1 MSGNGNGKVQVDGI
15 YDFLKTTKI
24 DIGTGLRW
32 PITNNILTEPVQQE
46 RSVIY
51 ETVSGSLYY
60 SQGNAWTPV
69 VSAGGGITN
78 IGVGTGIYKQTVS
91 GTAQLRSIQST
102 DSTVTVTPGDTINLR
117 TSLPA
122 IRPVTGTGDII
133 YANTGSTYS
142 NLPIAVAGLVL
153 TSDGTKPVWSPIG
166 SNANTMLVSPNPG
179 IGQFA
184 NIYSA
189 MASIPVVGPAAAS
202 VTNPYV
208 IYVNAGL
215 YREPGTVVFKDYVYV
230 VGEDIGG
237 VIVEP
242 LTPGFDLFVFARATA
257 ISFLSI
263 QNVAF
268 PNYGCILRNAGTVGY
283 EFQLL
288 HKVNFYDTRVLC
300 DSTATDSFI
309 YFEYVSFTNSGIV
322 NNVTVN
328 SSPGFSTYLSTENFF
343 IVGPSTDAL
352 LVDGPNSFLSGQAC
366 NMQGDGIGN
375 CCVIVNGGHLDLRDT
390 FIAFYG
396 NGVLSR
402 GTSASPGSAELS
414 GITFSGNTLNINIET
429 ANTTGYFSGFSEYN
443 KTVINPAGTCTFFI
457 VNSSQNIVTVAGK
470 GGNFTD
476 LATAVLA
483 INPQITIGIVNLST
497 GITSAGLFTA
507 ALDTIPISAAGI
519 PPGTTCTFV
528 DINNMTLSA
537 PATATATVIGTFL
550 RASQTTPYIV
560 SILPGTYLV
569 PPIIVYE
576 YLSVIGV
583 NRDTCILVA
592 STPGSVF
599 NMLNNSSIQNL
610 TITGVSAT
618 VYAITTNNPHLT
630 TVNNILFL
638 NVAKGILFS
647 GMTADFSTSIYDCI
661 FISLPVVV
669 PGDIAINIL
678 NPLGYNIILDINNVQ
693 CVQHFNNFFVCSG
706 PQTKVS
712 IRNCALGGDGTGNV
726 LSQLNGCIV
735 NVQGLYVINWATV
748 FSSGDNVPNFPY
760 LAVVGFT
767 SLGVSGNILNITNV
781 TATGHFSGYI
791 EYTKVNINPV
801 NAFFIVDKNTN
812 IVTVAKKGG
821 DFTSI
826 RAAVLA
832 VSGSASPTNI
842 YVVAV
847 GPGIFTEDPI
857 TLVSYIDIRG
867 SGYLATKINANL
879 GTAALLTGADSTTVE
894 HCTFTGATGV
904 GGCALAFSG
913 TGTAPGS
920 PFIVNNCVLANNE
933 TLVRVSTTVNSA
945 LMILNGC
952 LYGSSFN
959 ANNGITVTSTAGQMT
974 SLLLYNCV
982 FQDLIN
988 PVPQTLLFADGPGA
1002 LIAASNVLVQL
1013 NGTNT
1018 SAALRIQNGATA
1030 RVYGSTFIGLMN
1042 GVVTENVGVGPS
1054 LTIASTTFEDCDTI
1068 IAVNNP
1074 GTTGF
1079 FSGSIDITKTFIH
1092 NQASFFIRDRYP
1104 RVLVVS
1110 NRGSD
1115 FSTIASAIAFV
1126 NPTVSM
1132 TTGIGSG
1139 LVTSAG
1145 LFNVSMHL
1153 SVIVSVNVPPGSVF
1167 TFVDASNGSISI
1179 LATGTGTAPAQFIK
1193 ATSTT
1198 PYTIEVQ
1205 PGLYTEPALILP
1217 EYVCL
1222 TGTNTFSCIINPAD
1236 TTGTLLTIK
1245 KNAYASGLT
1254 LSGVTTGTCIKVD
1267 STQVLSNSPIPTLT
1281 DIHLQASKTGIFV
1294 TSTTSVCEAVIS
1306 DILIENCTLYGIHVD
1321 GLLANTVAGVTLHLN
1336 TLTCENTLNGIFV
1349 EGPNAR
1355 CVLSATI
1362 IDCEGVLGSSGILVS
1377 DGCELTTLSAE
1388 IREAGVA
1395 LNNPNTGAGCLV
1407 TASGL
1412 VCRMNT
1418 QDILIANPATNGCL
1432 SMPIAE
1438 RSKVNVNVM
1447 SPITVSFVDPVVN
1460 GTAAIGALYVG
1471 HTNSQATDISE
1482 LLQHGFGM
1490 GRIDGGEMTD
1500 AGGLFLNIALG
1511 DGYITQGS
1519 PPIHYIQKVEFIAT
1533 VLPLAA
1539 SSTLYIYV
1547 ESGGVITSNVVQPD
1561 PISVVLL
1568 GRVTTD
1574 ATGIEI
1580 IEHTQVD
1587 SSFISNKFDKFHRNA
1602 IGAVVANGLSVAC
1615 SVTRELTIGSG
1626 RYYYSGV
1633 EFNPSGSGPP
1643 AVYYQYNH
1651 VAGVFA
1657 HALGASSLQ
1666 NTDYDNG
1673 VGLTPIPLLQYI
1685 KNTLFL
1691 TGDSTSQKAM
1701 LVISQ
1706 TTFATLP
1713 DATAGNS
1720 PTPPTYFSESIIP
1733 IADIILR
1740 QGDATFSSIID
1751 RRPVITSSLS
1761 SVASTLVHGNL
1772 LGLGA
1777 DDHLQYLLT
1786 NGTRVLTG
1794 PQDFGGFNLT
1804 NTGTINGIS
1813 LAAHASR
1820 HLPNGLDPLATAAPL
1835 VTLSATTANGV
1846 GTANSFARSD
1856 HTHAITTSSASTL
1869 TPDLV
1874 NATGI
1879 SANLARADHIHNI
1892 PSGTPVSVGSANAAG
1907 AAASFSKSD
1916 HIHQGIHSLNVNAGT
1931 ARYGDIT
1938 VQQGLGVS
1946 IADNG
1951 AGVFTVGAE
1960 SGLNEF
1966 YPSIGVGLNVA
1977 YTTGKLNISG
1987 TVITVAGGNVLV
1999 PAFSSGFIYITQA
2012 GVVTF
2017 TLGSMPRNS
2026 YPVASF
2032 VSGGAAVTSVI
2043 DLRTYINSGIS
2054 LGSGKTIIVDQTL
2067 GNDTTGARQGTA
2079 FATIAAAIA
2088 VALSGDLILMY
2099 PGTYNETGLVL
2110 PTGVCIRGIC
2120 AISSVISY
2128 TATTSTTIMTVG
2140 LDSAVANLTISL
2152 TSSTTGLI
2160 LTGILF
2166 PGTTTVSA
2174 TINTVRVSVN
2184 NTTSGI
2190 ANVYGIRANS
2200 TGVSTFINTVN
2211 TGVIVSSQNAT
2222 SGIIRGIYNDNSGTF
2237 SGFGV
2242 SITTVSGTLVDVG
2255 VETAH
2260 ASAII
2265 NMYNSIIKTS
2275 VGETFIA
2282 TLGTVNLYNTVNT
2295 AGKVINSKTSAQLEF
2310 GSGNTTTVSAPVP
2323 ASDITLTLP
2332 ITADTLTGRDTTDTF
2347 TNKTITSNTNTVYT
2361 DALKTTGAAVSVV
2374 SAAPPTVGQAL
2385 IATSA
2390 TAATWQAV
2398 STGNFI
2404 DTSTFIIGSVTPS
2417 KRLGFDCSLA
2427 TASTTTTLSLS
2438 QTANRVLTLPDI
2450 TDIIV
2455 TKTSVDILTNKTL
2468 NLPVISS
2475 IVNTGTLTLPTT
2487 SDTLLGRNTVDTLT
2501 NKTLTSARV
2510 NQLLDTLGNV
2520 SLVISPV
2527 ASAVNQLTISGG
2539 ALGVS
2544 PSLAVTGTDTNI
2556 NMNLQAKG
2564 TGVYNLNATATAAAE
2579 VRLFEVT
2586 GSGTNYT
2593 ALRAGAPAANVTL
2606 TLPVTVGTVGQALT
2620 TDGTGVL
2627 SFTSSG
2633 VAKATFCF
2641 ASLITASL
2649 NAAFPATTA
2658 GAAYF
2663 GWKHS
2668 DYSGFTSGKVTY
2680 RLQTVSSPAF
2690 DIRLYDF
2697 TNNVVLGSDL
2707 GVVTPGTRT
2716 FTIINPTADAVLVF
2730 QVRKATTG
2738 GVSPIVMGLQWEWVM

>member
-1 MSGNGNGKVQVDGI
+1 MSGNGKVQVDGI

-32 PITNNILTEPVQQE
+32 PITENILTEPVQQE

-78 IGVGTGIYKQTVS
+78 IGVGTGIYKQTTGGV
-91 GTAQLRSIQST
+91 AQLRSIQST
-102 DSTVTVTPGDTINLR
+102 DSTVIVTPGDTINLR

-166 SNANTMLVSPNPG
+166 SNANTKLVSPNPG

-189 MASIPVVGPAAAS
+189 MASIPTVGPAAAS

-208 IYVNAGL
+208 IYVNSGL

-237 VIVEP
+237 VIIEP

-263 QNVAF
+263 QNVAS
-268 PNYGCILRNAGTVGY
+268 PNYGCVLRNAGTVGY

-288 HKVNFYDTRVLC
+288 HKVNLYDTSVLC

-309 YFEYVSFTNSGIV
+309 YFEYVSFTNNGIT
-322 NNVTVN
+322 NNITVN

-352 LVDGPNSFLSGQAC
+352 LIDGPNSFLSGQAC
-366 NMQGDGIGN
+366 NMQGDGLGN
-375 CCVIVNGGHLDLRDT
+375 CCVVVNGGHLDLRDT
-390 FIAFYG
+390 FIAFYS
-396 NGVLSR
+396 NGILAR
-402 GTSASPGSAELS
+402 GVSITAGSAELS
-414 GITFSGNTLNINIET
+414 GITFSQNTLNINIET
-429 ANTTGYFSGFSEYN
+429 TNMTGYFSGFSEYN

-470 GGNFTD
+470 GGNFND

-519 PPGTTCTFV
+519 PLGTTCTFV
-528 DINNMTLSA
+528 DSSNMTLSA

-550 RASQTTPYIV
+550 RASQATPYIV
-560 SILPGTYLV
+560 SVLPGTYLV
-569 PPIIVYE
+569 PNIIVYE
-576 YLSVIGV
+576 YISVIGV

-592 STPGSVF
+592 STLSPVF
-599 NMLNNSSIQNL
+599 NMLNNSSVQDL
-610 TITGVSAT
+610 SITGVSGT
-618 VYAITTNNPHLT
+618 VYAITTNNPQFAT
-630 TVNNILFL
+630 INNILFL

-647 GMTADFSTSIYDCI
+647 GMTADFSTSIYNCI

-669 PGDIAINIL
+669 PGDIAISIT

-693 CVQHFNNFFVCSG
+693 CVQHFNNFFICSG

-748 FSSGDNVPNFPY
+748 FSSGDNVANYPY
-760 LAVVGFT
+760 LAVSGFT
-767 SLGVSGNILNITNV
+767 FLGVSGNILNITNV
-781 TATGHFSGYI
+781 TATGHFNGYVP
-791 EYTKVNINPV
+791 YTQVNINSS
-801 NAFFIVDKNTN
+801 NSFFIVDKDTN
-812 IVTVAKKGG
+812 VVTVAKKGG

-832 VSGSASPTNI
+832 VSGSASSSNI
-842 YVVAV
+842 YVISV

-867 SGYLATKINANL
+867 SGYLATKINANVI
-879 GTAALLTGADSTTVE
+879 TSAILTGADSTTVE
-894 HCTFTGATGV
+894 HCAFTGATGV

-933 TLVRVSTTVNSA
+933 TLVKVNTTVNSA

-952 LYGSSFN
+952 LYGSTFN
-959 ANNGITVTSTAGQMT
+959 ANNGITVVSTAGQMT

-982 FQDLIN
+982 FQDLVT

-1030 RVYGSTFIGLMN
+1030 RVYGSTFVGLMN
-1042 GVVTENVGVGPS
+1042 GVVTENVGSGPS

-1068 IAVNNP
+1068 LAINNP

-1079 FSGSIDITKTFIH
+1079 FSGSIDITKTFI
-1092 NQASFFIRDRYP
+1092 NSTAQFFIRERYP

-1115 FSTIASAIAFV
+1115 FSTIASAVAFV
-1126 NPTVSM
+1126 NPTVNV
-1132 TTGIGSG
+1132 TTSIGSG
-1139 LVTSAG
+1139 IVTSAG
-1145 LFNVSMHL
+1145 LFNVGMHL
-1153 SVIVSVNVPPGSVF
+1153 AVVISVNVPVGSVF
-1167 TFVDASNGSISI
+1167 TFVDANTGSIS
-1179 LATGTGTAPAQFIK
+1179 LVATGTGTAPAQFIK
-1193 ATSTT
+1193 ATATT

-1205 PGLYTEPALILP
+1205 PGIYTEPALVLP

-1222 TGTNTFSCIINPAD
+1222 TGTNTFSCIINPTD
-1236 TTGTLLTIK
+1236 TTSTLLTVK

-1254 LSGVTTGTCIKVD
+1254 LSGVTTGICIKVD
-1267 STQVLSNSPIPTLT
+1267 SSQVLSNSPIPTLT
-1281 DIHLQASKTGIFV
+1281 DIHLQASGTGILV

-1362 IDCEGVLGSSGILVS
+1362 IDCEGVPGSSGILVS

-1395 LNNPNTGAGCLV
+1395 LNNPNTGTGCLV

-1418 QDILIANPATNGCL
+1418 QDILIGNPATNGCL

-1438 RSKVNVNVM
+1438 RSKVTIDPL
-1447 SPITVSFVDPVVN
+1447 SPITVSYVDPIVN
-1460 GTAAIGALYVG
+1460 GIAAVGSIYIG
-1471 HTNSQATDISE
+1471 HNNSQTTDISE

-1490 GRIDGGEMTD
+1490 GLIDGGGMTNP
-1500 AGGLFLNIALG
+1500 GGLFLNVALG
-1511 DGYITQGS
+1511 DGYITAGV
-1519 PPIHYIQKVEFIAT
+1519 PPIHYIQKVDFVAT
-1533 VLPLAA
+1533 VIPLAA

-1547 ESGGVITSNVVQPD
+1547 EPNGIITSNVVKPD

-1568 GRVTTD
+1568 GRVITN
-1574 ATGIEI
+1574 ATGIEMI
-1580 IEHTQVD
+1580 QRTPVEST
-1587 SSFISNKFDKFHRNA
+1587 FISNKFDNFHRNA
-1602 IGAVVANGLSVAC
+1602 IGAVVAAGLSVAC

-1626 RYYYSGV
+1626 RYYYSGI
-1633 EFNPSGSGPP
+1633 EFNPVGSGPP

-1651 VAGVFA
+1651 TAGVFGY
-1657 HALGASSLQ
+1657 ALGSSSLQ

-1685 KNTLFL
+1685 KNTLFI
-1691 TGDSTSQKAM
+1691 TGDSVNQRNM

-1706 TTFATLP
+1706 ATFATLP

-1720 PTPPTYFSESIIP
+1720 PTPPAYFSESIIP

-1777 DDHLQYLLT
+1777 DDHTQYLLT

-1794 PQDFGGFNLT
+1794 PQDFGGFNIT
-1804 NTGTINGIS
+1804 NLGTLNGIDIS
-1813 LAAHASR
+1813 THASR

-1835 VTLSATTANGV
+1835 VSLSATTANGV
-1846 GTANSFARSD
+1846 GTANSLSRSD
-1856 HTHAITTSSASTL
+1856 HTHAILSGPASTL

-1874 NATGI
+1874 NATGV
-1879 SANLARADHIHNI
+1879 STNLARADHIHNI
-1892 PSGTPVSVGSANAAG
+1892 PSGAPVSVASANAVG
-1907 AAASFSKSD
+1907 AANSFSKSD
-1916 HIHQGIHSLNVNAGT
+1916 HVHQGIHSLNVNAGT

-1938 VQQGLGVS
+1938 LQQGLGVS

-1966 YPSIGVGLNVA
+1966 YPAIGVGLNVA
-1977 YTTGKLNISG
+1977 YTTGKLNVSG
-1987 TVITVAGGNVLV
+1987 SVITVAGGNALV
-1999 PAFSSGFIYITQA
+1999 PAFSSGFIYMTQA

-2032 VSGGAAVTSVI
+2032 VSGGASVTSVI

-2088 VALSGDLILMY
+2088 VALSGDLVLVY

-2110 PTGVCIRGIC
+2110 PTGVCFRGIC
-2120 AISSVISY
+2120 ALSCVVSY
-2128 TATTSTTIMTVG
+2128 TATVSTTILTMGDNT
-2140 LDSAVANLTISL
+2140 AVSNLTVSL
-2152 TSSTTGLI
+2152 ASSTAGLI

-2166 PGTTTVSA
+2166 SGTTTTSA
-2174 TINTVRVSVN
+2174 VVNTVRVIVN
-2184 NTTSGI
+2184 NTTAGI

-2200 TGVSTFINTVN
+2200 TGVSPFLNIVN
-2211 TGVIVSSQNAT
+2211 SGVSVSCQNAT
-2222 SGIIRGIYNDNSGTF
+2222 SGVIRGVFNDNAGTLSAIGMNVTTTSG
-2237 SGFGV
+2237 
-2242 SITTVSGTLVDVG
+2242 ILVDVG
-2255 VETAH
+2255 IETTH
-2260 ASAII
+2260 ASAIV
-2265 NMYNSIIKTS
+2265 NVYSGVIKTS
-2275 VGETFIA
+2275 LGETFIA
-2282 TLGTVNLYNTVNT
+2282 TLGTVNLYSTVNT

-2332 ITADTLTGRDTTDTF
+2332 ITTDTLTGRDTSDAF
-2347 TNKTITSNTNTVYT
+2347 TNKTITSSTNTVYA

-2374 SAAPPTVGQAL
+2374 SAAPPTTGQAL

-2390 TAATWQAV
+2390 TTATWQSV

-2404 DTSTFIIGSVTPS
+2404 DTSTFIVGSVTPS
-2417 KRLGFDCSLA
+2417 KRLGFDCALA
-2427 TASTTTTLSLS
+2427 TASTTTTLRAA
-2438 QTANRVLTLPDI
+2438 QTVNQILILPDI
-2450 TDIIV
+2450 SDTIV
-2455 TKTSVDILTNKTL
+2455 TKTSNDILTNKTL
-2468 NLPVISS
+2468 TLPIISS
-2475 IVNTGTLTLPTT
+2475 IQNTGTLTLPTT
-2487 SDTLLGRNTVDTLT
+2487 TDTLMGRATNDVMT
-2501 NKTLTSARV
+2501 NKTVTSGRF
-2510 NQLLDTLGNV
+2510 NQLLDTLGSA
-2520 SLVISPV
+2520 SLVITPV
-2527 ASAVNQLTISGG
+2527 AGSVNQLTVSGG
-2539 ALGVS
+2539 ALGFS
-2544 PSLAVTGTDTNI
+2544 PSLAATGTDTNI

-2564 TGVYNLNATATAAAE
+2564 TGVYNLNATAAAPAE
-2579 VRLFEVT
+2579 LRLFEVT

-2593 ALRAGAPAANVTL
+2593 ALRAGAPAGNVTL
-2606 TLPVTVGTVGQALT
+2606 TLPTTVGTAGQSLV

-2627 SFTSSG
+2627 SFSSSG
-2633 VAKATFCF
+2633 VSKATFNY
-2641 ASLITASL
+2641 ATLITASL
-2649 NAAFPATTA
+2649 TAAFPATTA

-2663 GWKHS
+2663 GWRNA
-2668 DYSGFTSGKVTY
+2668 DYSGFTSGKVIY
-2680 RLQTVSSPAF
+2680 RLQTIAAPPTL

-2707 GVVTPGTRT
+2707 AVSVAGTRS
-2716 FTIINPTADAVLVF
+2716 FPIINPTTDAVLVF
-2730 QVRKATTG
+2730 QVRKSGAGT
-2738 GVSPIVMGLQWEWVM
+2738 SPIIMGLQWEWVM